1 LSLTTLIDIC
11 IGYNTLH
18 EVACSPRGVGHAQE
32 EQHDDDDDRPSGKRV
47 WNWILLCD
55 DKTVV
60 TVQEDTFSHA
70 DSPLSFHE
78 LKSMETVRRNAF
90 NVFRQCSKVCIH
102 STESIPLPLRHRLGD
117 SDEETM
123 HRATDVPGLLF
134 FYLFADE
141 ISTYSLIVRREHR
154 YTVELNA
161 IVSNSLT
168 NSLELWPHVTNTN
181 QRLSMFSKAEL
192 AHINRL
198 HHTGRQL
205 AVLMRMYEGYELLID
220 RLLEKRE
227 PTLASLKNSAVAS
240 GDHSLTTSRQDL
252 MTDSQVIGVS
262 LSSAARV
269 RFERLKQNVRLYA
282 ISEIE
287 ECLRLKESLVMM
299 VSSSRASNVEQNNN
313 KELMVSYR
321 IST

>member
-1 LSLTTLIDIC
+1 
-11 IGYNTLH
+11 
-18 EVACSPRGVGHAQE
+18 
-32 EQHDDDDDRPSGKRV
+32 V

-60 TVQEDTFSHA
+60 TIQEDTFNHTG
-70 DSPLSFHE
+70 SPLGFRE
-78 LKSMETVRRNAF
+78 LKSMEIVRRNVL
-90 NVFRQCSKVCIH
+90 NVFRQCSKVCI
-102 STESIPLPLRHRLGD
+102 STESMPLPLRHRLGD

-161 IVSNSLT
+161 IVSISHT
-168 NSLELWPHVTNTN
+168 PRITPHTNTN

-192 AHINRL
+192 AHIDRL

-205 AVLMRMYEGYELLID
+205 AVLRRMYEGYELLID

-262 LSSAARV
+262 LSSAAQV

-299 VSSSRASNVEQNNN
+299 VSSALYPEQGVKN
-313 KELMVSYR
+313 LWPCR